1 MKAFFEKWA
10 PRGSASIQTSAIALL
25 NAAGIYHQWQLSAA
39 PEEVIK
45 HILKPD
51 QHSLELVFVSHVIR
65 ASSRTSEENGQLAT
79 QISKSSKT
87 VRRRR
92 RRSDND
98 DCGSSDSEFDVK
110 DFNAS
115 KRLQP
120 YGLGDVAHEHL
131 VPFKDLEY
139 LVKGVHRARKSSKTF
154 LVSGPIHKNTPQWM
168 DEKHKCTK
176 TSDLTHAQWTGPE
189 P

>member
-79 QISKSSKT
+79 QISKLSQNCSQA
-87 VRRRR
+87 
-92 RRSDND
+92 
-98 DCGSSDSEFDVK
+98 
-110 DFNAS
+110 AS
-115 KRLQP
+115 
-120 YGLGDVAHEHL
+120 A
-131 VPFKDLEY
+131 
-139 LVKGVHRARKSSKTF
+139 
-154 LVSGPIHKNTPQWM
+154 I
-168 DEKHKCTK
+168 
-176 TSDLTHAQWTGPE
+176 
-189 P
+189 